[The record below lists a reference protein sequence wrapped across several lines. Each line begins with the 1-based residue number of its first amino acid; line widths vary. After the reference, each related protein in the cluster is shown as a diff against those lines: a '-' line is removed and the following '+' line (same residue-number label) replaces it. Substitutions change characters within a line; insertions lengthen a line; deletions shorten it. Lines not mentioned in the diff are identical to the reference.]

1 MVAQNRKE
9 KISAEIFG
17 IFDCLLPQNPSNQSS
32 LLSWLFK
39 TKWKTKSQNPKT
51 GGSRDIFLP
60 ENDFKSC
67 SRVHLLA
74 YPDWATFPRFPR
86 VGLFMAVFSAF
97 FHLDQSCTILGAIFH
112 KQKSSVTDSFHD
124 LRGLPLPWQPDMSIS
139 VQRFIQSWPLSPCP
153 YDLKRFILN
162 LDSNGWRLKREYMSC
177 RHTSSSALTLHI

>member
-1 MVAQNRKE
+1 MVAQKRKE

-17 IFDCLLPQNPSNQSS
+17 IFDCLLPQNPSNQSA
-32 LLSWLFK
+32 LPSWLFK

-51 GGSRDIFLP
+51 GGSSEIFLP

-97 FHLDQSCTILGAIFH
+97 FHLDWSCTILGAIFH
-112 KQKSSVTDSFHD
+112 KQKSSVTDSFHVCVVYLYPDNQICQFRRNVLSSLD
-124 LRGLPLPWQPDMSIS
+124 LSLH
-139 VQRFIQSWPLSPCP
+139 V
-153 YDLKRFILN
+153 
-162 LDSNGWRLKREYMSC
+162 
-177 RHTSSSALTLHI
+177 HTI